1 MINLTESR
9 VLIVD
14 DTKSNID
21 ALVQVLQGDY
31 RLSVALSGEAALR
44 AVDKS
49 PPDLIM
55 LDVVMPGIDGFE
67 VCRLLREKPAYRDI
81 PVMFLTGL
89 QDVENKARGFEVGG
103 NDYLTK
109 PFEALEVRARVK
121 AHLTAKAYS
130 DAVKEKIAS
139 EMRIARDIQAGILEC
154 DIPRELSGTGLDVH
168 ARLEPAREVGGDLY
182 VVLRDAEKVMVVV
195 GDVSGKGVPAA
206 IFMAVTTTLLRTV
219 GKLMHRPE
227 VILRHVNDELASQN
241 PHGMFVTLACAV
253 LEPARGK
260 ISYASAGHPSPVLL
274 RPGQSPSYPFDA
286 TGMMA
291 GIMVDNEI
299 TATEAALLPGDT
311 YLFYSDG
318 VTEAFNAPGEMFGEK
333 RLLEAAGRGSALRA
347 GELVAIV
354 HQAVADFA
362 GDHPQ
367 SDDITLLAVR
377 FPGKAG
383 L

>member
-1 MINLTESR
+1 
-9 VLIVD
+9 
-14 DTKSNID
+14 
-21 ALVQVLQGDY
+21 
-31 RLSVALSGEAALR
+31 
-44 AVDKS
+44 
-49 PPDLIM
+49 
-55 LDVVMPGIDGFE
+55 
-67 VCRLLREKPAYRDI
+67 
-81 PVMFLTGL
+81 
-89 QDVENKARGFEVGG
+89 
-103 NDYLTK
+103 
-109 PFEALEVRARVK
+109 
-121 AHLTAKAYS
+121 
-130 DAVKEKIAS
+130 
-139 EMRIARDIQAGILEC
+139 
-154 DIPRELSGTGLDVH
+154 
-168 ARLEPAREVGGDLY
+168 
-182 VVLRDAEKVMVVV
+182 
-195 GDVSGKGVPAA
+195 
-206 IFMAVTTTLLRTV
+206 
-219 GKLMHRPE
+219 
-227 VILRHVNDELASQN
+227 
-241 PHGMFVTLACAV
+241 MFVTLACAV

>member
-1 MINLTESR
+1 MKSLSESR

-44 AVDKS
+44 AVEKS

-55 LDVVMPGIDGFE
+55 LDVMMPGIDGFE

-81 PVMFLTGL
+81 PIMFLTGL

-109 PFEALEVRARVK
+109 PFAALEVKARVK

-130 DAVKEKIAS
+130 DSVKEKIAS

-154 DIPRELSGTGLDVH
+154 DICRELKDTGLEIS
-168 ARLEPAREVGGDLY
+168 ARLEPAREVGGDLF
-182 VVLRDAEKVMVVV
+182 VVLRNADQVMVVV

-219 GKLMHRPE
+219 GRLLHKPE
-227 VILRHVNDELASQN
+227 VILRHVNDELANQN

-274 RPGQSPSYPFDA
+274 RPGQPPAYPFDA

-299 TATEAALLPGDT
+299 TAIETDLLAGDT

-318 VTEAFNAPGEMFGEK
+318 VTEAFNTEGGMFGEK
-333 RLLEAAGRGSALRA
+333 RLLEAAGRGASLPVA
-347 GELVAIV
+347 ELVQTV
-354 HQAVADFA
+354 FQAVADFA

-377 FPGKAG
+377 SPG
-383 L
+383 